1 MRIRFDDDSDNE
13 QWECPLKMCKNRKI
27 IKYNML
33 HIESA
38 KCGTEINI
46 RGIGSR
52 SFHTNKNKNIYIAY
66 QRTSVHNRKA
76 IARSLACISHMQ
88 PWYSVFMRF
97 SVFFS
102 CFVFVCVCCNE
113 STVTASSI
121 KTVVSF
127 LPLPS
132 CKSLTRY
139 SIKIF
144 FYYQHERIAHP
155 PRSLISHTHSKSIK
169 ICWSN
174 QMLIWYILFCNTDC
188 LHNAHWILLIGSLHR
203 KIKRIFIIG

>member
-1 MRIRFDDDSDNE
+1 
-13 QWECPLKMCKNRKI
+13 
-27 IKYNML
+27 ML
-33 HIESA
+33 HIVSA

-52 SFHTNKNKNIYIAY
+52 SFHTNVNIYKYIAY
-66 QRTSVHNRKA
+66 QRTGVHNRKA
-76 IARSLACISHMQ
+76 IARSLACISHMH

-97 SVFFS
+97 SAFFLVS
-102 CFVFVCVCCNE
+102 CFMFRVCVCVCCDE
-113 STVTASSI
+113 STETASNI
-121 KTVVSF
+121 RTAVWF
-127 LPLPS
+127 LPLSS

-144 FYYQHERIAHP
+144 FYYPHERIAHP
-155 PRSLISHTHSKSIK
+155 PRSLISHTHIANRSRYV
-169 ICWSN
+169 WSN
-174 QMLIWYILFCNTDC
+174 QMLIWYILFCNTVC